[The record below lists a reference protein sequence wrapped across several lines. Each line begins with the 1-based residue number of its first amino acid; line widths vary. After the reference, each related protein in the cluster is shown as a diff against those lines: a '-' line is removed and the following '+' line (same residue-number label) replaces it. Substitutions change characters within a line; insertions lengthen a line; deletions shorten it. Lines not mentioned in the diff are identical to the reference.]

1 MNTTLTRCTY
11 CQASMFFYMEW
22 ECQSN
27 FAKYFDFLCT
37 ITHMLNQNIHK
48 KGLINFTIQAVV
60 RDDYPFGINP
70 TMFQHKNVGLWTPS
84 LCPMFLQS
92 DNYNTKLIKH
102 QDNSFL
108 YDHRG
113 NC

>member
-11 CQASMFFYMEW
+11 CHASMFFYVEW

-48 KGLINFTIQAVV
+48 KKGLINFTIQAVV
-60 RDDYPFGINP
+60 RDDYILILLG
-70 TMFQHKNVGLWTPS
+70 K
-84 LCPMFLQS
+84 LQCFS
-92 DNYNTKLIKH
+92 IKM
-102 QDNSFL
+102 
-108 YDHRG
+108 
-113 NC
+113 